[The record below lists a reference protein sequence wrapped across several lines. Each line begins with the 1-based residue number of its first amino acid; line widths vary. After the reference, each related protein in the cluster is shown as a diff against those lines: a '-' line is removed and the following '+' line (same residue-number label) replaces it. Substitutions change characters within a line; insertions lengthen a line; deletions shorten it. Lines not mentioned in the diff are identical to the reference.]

1 MQMFVIFLWQLW
13 ISREQFDCRQD
24 KNMPF
29 HIVAKCTVHQ
39 KRVWLERCERKLKYT
54 SYRKMHEETHL
65 ASELHSVCFSPNQVW
80 SKVYTEQKTISA
92 CSLPLWELYYDS
104 AEFSPVKYSSRWR
117 ERRQI
122 TEGFEPTDWKIC
134 SFFVSLKPLNWLIF
148 IPAVWNI
155 DFPTPPQE
163 KILRG

>member
-92 CSLPLWELYYDS
+92 CSFPLWELYYDS
-104 AEFSPVKYSSRWR
+104 AEFIQLNTARDEGNGDRLQKDLSQLTERFVHFLSLWNHLTGWFLFLLFETLTFLLHHRKKY
-117 ERRQI
+117 
-122 TEGFEPTDWKIC
+122 
-134 SFFVSLKPLNWLIF
+134 
-148 IPAVWNI
+148 
-155 DFPTPPQE
+155 
-163 KILRG
+163 